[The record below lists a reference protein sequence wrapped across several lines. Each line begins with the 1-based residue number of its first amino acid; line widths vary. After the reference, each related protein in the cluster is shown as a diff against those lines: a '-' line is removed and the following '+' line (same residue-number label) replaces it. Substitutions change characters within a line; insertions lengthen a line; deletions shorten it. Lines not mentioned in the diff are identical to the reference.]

1 MFAAK
6 NVMLQSQVWGAC
18 GWMQAQQNQPSGDA
32 DQLEEVVRIEGR
44 VKWFDPAK
52 GYGFVVPDP
61 GSASAVIKR
70 DVLLH
75 ISVMRKFGR
84 DSAPEGARIVCNVAL
99 RDRGY
104 QVNEVLELS
113 ANEND
118 DAPSADGGPVEV
130 VLVKWFNRTKGYGF
144 VQRRDDP
151 EDIFIHMVVVR
162 KAGIEDLQPGQP
174 LLASIGKGSK
184 GRHIVSA
191 RLPE

>member
-1 MFAAK
+1 
-6 NVMLQSQVWGAC
+6 
-18 GWMQAQQNQPSGDA
+18 MQAQQNQTSMGDDA
-32 DQLEEVVRIEGR
+32 EPVVRVEGR

-52 GYGFVVPDP
+52 GYGFVVPDATA
-61 GSASAVIKR
+61 GGGGLKR

-84 DSAPEGARIVCNVAL
+84 DSAPVGARIVCNVAT

-118 DAPSADGGPVEV
+118 VAPDDGGPVEI

-144 VQRRDDP
+144 VQRLDDP

-162 KAGIEDLQPGQP
+162 KAGVEDLQPGQK
-174 LLASIGKGSK
+174 LLASIGKGQK

-191 RLPE
+191 KLQD

>member
-1 MFAAK
+1 MQPEYKPSVAGQTA
-6 NVMLQSQVWGAC
+6 SGQVA
-18 GWMQAQQNQPSGDA
+18 SGPTASESDS
-32 DQLEEVVRIEGR
+32 LEPAVRIEGR
-44 VKWFDPAK
+44 VKWFDTAK

-61 GSASAVIKR
+61 GSAAGVVRR

-84 DSAPEGARIVCNVAL
+84 DSAPEGARIVCTVAAK
-99 RDRGY
+99 DRGH
-104 QVNEVLELS
+104 QVIEVLELA

-118 DAPSADGGPVEV
+118 AAPPPGGPMEV

-144 VQRRDDP
+144 VQRKDDP

-162 KAGIEDLQPGQP
+162 KAGIEDLAPGQV

-184 GRHIVSA
+184 GRNILAA
-191 RLPE
+191 RLPDAS

>member
-1 MFAAK
+1 MQPE
-6 NVMLQSQVWGAC
+6 QSQIEPA
-18 GWMQAQQNQPSGDA
+18 ADAEPST
-32 DQLEEVVRIEGR
+32 RIEGR

-52 GYGFVVPDP
+52 GYGFVVPDAT
-61 GSASAVIKR
+61 SAGAGLKR

-84 DSAPEGARIVCNVAL
+84 DTAPEGARIVCNVAT

-118 DAPSADGGPVEV
+118 EIAEDGGPVET

-144 VQRRDDP
+144 VQRLDDP

-162 KAGIEDLQPGQP
+162 KAGIEDLQPGQK
-174 LLASIGKGSK
+174 LLASVGKGQK

-191 RLPE
+191 KLQD

>member
-1 MFAAK
+1 MQPQ
-6 NVMLQSQVWGAC
+6 QSQMEPEA
-18 GWMQAQQNQPSGDA
+18 DA
-32 DQLEEVVRIEGR
+32 EPAIRVEGR

-52 GYGFVVPDP
+52 GYGFMVPDVGP
-61 GSASAVIKR
+61 AGGGLKR

-84 DSAPEGARIVCNVAL
+84 DTAPEGARIVCHVAT

-104 QVNEVLELS
+104 QVNEVLEL
-113 ANEND
+113 AIDEND
-118 DAPSADGGPVEV
+118 SAPDEDGPTEI

-144 VQRRDDP
+144 VQLLDDP

-162 KAGIEDLQPGQP
+162 KANIEDLAPGQK
-174 LLASIGKGSK
+174 LIAVIGKGQK

-191 RLPE
+191 KLQG

>member
-1 MFAAK
+1 
-6 NVMLQSQVWGAC
+6 
-18 GWMQAQQNQPSGDA
+18 MQPQQNQTPEMDEA
-32 DQLEEVVRIEGR
+32 EPVVRVEGR

-52 GYGFVVPDP
+52 GYGFVVPDVV
-61 GSASAVIKR
+61 SAGGNIKR

-84 DSAPEGARIVCNVAL
+84 DSAPEGARIVCTVAL

-118 DAPSADGGPVEV
+118 AAPESDGPMEV

-144 VQRRDDP
+144 VQRVDDP

-162 KAGIEDLQPGQP
+162 KAGIEDLQPGQK
-174 LLASIGKGSK
+174 LMASIGKGSK

-191 RLPE
+191 RLAEAG

>member
-1 MFAAK
+1 
-6 NVMLQSQVWGAC
+6 
-18 GWMQAQQNQPSGDA
+18 MQPQENQTSS
-32 DQLEEVVRIEGR
+32 EVVSEPVVRVEGR

-61 GSASAVIKR
+61 GSVGGEMKR

-84 DSAPEGARIVCNVAL
+84 DSAVEGARIVCNVAT

-104 QVNEVLELS
+104 QVDEVLELAES
-113 ANEND
+113 EPDSGREA
-118 DAPSADGGPVEV
+118 GGPLEV

-162 KAGIEDLQPGQP
+162 KAGVEDLQPGQT
-174 LLASIGKGSK
+174 LLASIGKGQK
-184 GRHIVSA
+184 GRHIVTA
-191 RLPE
+191 KLTP

>member
-1 MFAAK
+1 
-6 NVMLQSQVWGAC
+6 
-18 GWMQAQQNQPSGDA
+18 MQPQQNQSA
-32 DQLEEVVRIEGR
+32 TEETEPVVRVEGR

-52 GYGFVVPDP
+52 GYGFVVPDS
-61 GSASAVIKR
+61 GSAGGAVKR

-84 DSAPEGARIVCNVAL
+84 DSAPEGARIVCQVAQ

-104 QVNEVLELS
+104 QVSEVLELS

-118 DAPSADGGPVEV
+118 AAPEEGGSMEV

-144 VQRRDDP
+144 VQLKDNP

-162 KAGIEDLQPGQP
+162 KAGIEDLQPGQV
-174 LLASIGKGSK
+174 LMASIGKGSK

-191 RLPE
+191 KLPDAR

>member
-1 MFAAK
+1 
-6 NVMLQSQVWGAC
+6 
-18 GWMQAQQNQPSGDA
+18 MQPQQNDTASDA
-32 DQLEEVVRIEGR
+32 ESEPMVRVEGR

-52 GYGFVVPDP
+52 GYGFVVPDA
-61 GSASAVIKR
+61 GAAGGDLKR

-84 DSAPEGARIVCNVAL
+84 DTAQEGARIVCHVAT

-104 QVNEVLELS
+104 QVIEVLEL
-113 ANEND
+113 AIVETEGE
-118 DAPSADGGPVEV
+118 AEAGGPLEV

-174 LLASIGKGSK
+174 LLASVGKGQK
-184 GRHIVSA
+184 GRHIISA
-191 RLPE
+191 KLPP

>member
-1 MFAAK
+1 
-6 NVMLQSQVWGAC
+6 
-18 GWMQAQQNQPSGDA
+18 MQPQENQTSS
-32 DQLEEVVRIEGR
+32 EEEAEAVVRIEGR

-52 GYGFVVPDP
+52 GYGFVVPDAGP
-61 GSASAVIKR
+61 QGGELKR

-84 DSAPEGARIVCNVAL
+84 DSAPEGARIVCQVAT
-99 RDRGY
+99 RDTGF
-104 QVNEVLELS
+104 QVHEVLELV
-113 ANEND
+113 AGEPND
-118 DAPSADGGPVEV
+118 GAEAEGPLEV

-162 KAGIEDLQPGQP
+162 KAGVEDLQPGQT
-174 LLASIGKGSK
+174 LLASIGKGQK

-191 RLPE
+191 RLTP

>member
-1 MFAAK
+1 MQPQ
-6 NVMLQSQVWGAC
+6 QSQAESEGESEPVI
-18 GWMQAQQNQPSGDA
+18 
-32 DQLEEVVRIEGR
+32 RIEGR

-52 GYGFVVPDP
+52 GYGFVVPDGGPP
-61 GSASAVIKR
+61 GGGLKR

-84 DSAPEGARIVCNVAL
+84 DTAPEGARIVCNVAT
-99 RDRGY
+99 RDRGH

-118 DAPSADGGPVEV
+118 APAVDEGPVEI

-144 VQRRDDP
+144 VQRVDDP

-162 KAGIEDLQPGQP
+162 KAGIEDLQPGQR
-174 LLASIGKGSK
+174 LLACVGKGSK
-184 GRHIVSA
+184 GRNIVSA
-191 RLPE
+191 RLADPA

>member
-1 MFAAK
+1 
-6 NVMLQSQVWGAC
+6 MLQSSGWGAC
-18 GWMQAQQNQPSGDA
+18 GWMQPQQNQTETDA
-32 DQLEEVVRIEGR
+32 ESEPAVRVEGR

-52 GYGFVVPDP
+52 GYGFVVPDAGTD
-61 GSASAVIKR
+61 GSGLKR

-84 DSAPEGARIVCNVAL
+84 DQAQEGARIVCTVAT

-104 QVNEVLELS
+104 QVEEVLEL
-113 ANEND
+113 AVIEEEGE
-118 DAPSADGGPVEV
+118 AEAGGPLEV

-162 KAGIEDLQPGQP
+162 KAGIEDLQPGQA
-174 LLASIGKGSK
+174 LLASVGKGQK
-184 GRHIVSA
+184 GRHIISA
-191 RLPE
+191 KLPP

>member
-1 MFAAK
+1 
-6 NVMLQSQVWGAC
+6 
-18 GWMQAQQNQPSGDA
+18 
-32 DQLEEVVRIEGR
+32 
-44 VKWFDPAK
+44 
-52 GYGFVVPDP
+52 
-61 GSASAVIKR
+61 
-70 DVLLH
+70 
-75 ISVMRKFGR
+75 
-84 DSAPEGARIVCNVAL
+84 
-99 RDRGY
+99 
-104 QVNEVLELS
+104 VLELS

-118 DAPSADGGPVEV
+118 EAAPGAAGGPVEV

>member
-1 MFAAK
+1 
-6 NVMLQSQVWGAC
+6 
-18 GWMQAQQNQPSGDA
+18 MQPQQNQPLENPESVE
-32 DQLEEVVRIEGR
+32 QLVRVEGR

-52 GYGFVVPDP
+52 GYGFVVPDIMT
-61 GSASAVIKR
+61 GAAAAGAQKR

-75 ISVMRKFGR
+75 ISVMRKFGC

-104 QVNEVLELS
+104 QVDEVLELS

-118 DAPSADGGPVEV
+118 AAPEDGGPLET

-162 KAGIEDLQPGQP
+162 KAGVEDLQPGQV
-174 LLASIGKGSK
+174 LLASIGKGTK

-191 RLPE
+191 RLAEPA

>member
-1 MFAAK
+1 
-6 NVMLQSQVWGAC
+6 
-18 GWMQAQQNQPSGDA
+18 MQPQQNQPIEGEQSA
-32 DQLEEVVRIEGR
+32 EPVIRVEGR

-52 GYGFVVPDP
+52 GYGFVVPD
-61 GSASAVIKR
+61 GATGAAGAVKR

-75 ISVMRKFGR
+75 ISVMRKFGCET
-84 DSAPEGARIVCNVAL
+84 APEGARIVCNVAL

-104 QVNEVLELS
+104 QVDEVLELS

-118 DAPSADGGPVEV
+118 ASPEEGAPVEV

-162 KAGIEDLQPGQP
+162 KAGVEDLQPGQI
-174 LLASIGKGSK
+174 LHASIAKGTK
-184 GRHIVSA
+184 GRHILSA
-191 RLPE
+191 RLAEPV

>member
-1 MFAAK
+1 
-6 NVMLQSQVWGAC
+6 
-18 GWMQAQQNQPSGDA
+18 MQAQQNQTSMGDDA
-32 DQLEEVVRIEGR
+32 EPVVRVEGR

-52 GYGFVVPDP
+52 GYGFVGPDATAA
-61 GSASAVIKR
+61 GGGLKR

-84 DSAPEGARIVCNVAL
+84 DTAPEGARIVCNVAT

-118 DAPSADGGPVEV
+118 VAPDDGGPVEI

-144 VQRRDDP
+144 VQRLDDP

-162 KAGIEDLQPGQP
+162 KAGVEDLQPGQK
-174 LLASIGKGSK
+174 LLASIGKGQK

-191 RLPE
+191 KLQD

>member
-1 MFAAK
+1 
-6 NVMLQSQVWGAC
+6 
-18 GWMQAQQNQPSGDA
+18 MQPQENQTSSETTPE
-32 DQLEEVVRIEGR
+32 QIVRVEGR

-52 GYGFVVPDP
+52 GYGFVVPEQ
-61 GSASAVIKR
+61 GAAGAGLRR

-84 DSAPEGARIVCNVAL
+84 DTAPEGARIVCNVAM

-104 QVNEVLELS
+104 QVDEVLELVAAEPDS
-113 ANEND
+113 GAE
-118 DAPSADGGPVEV
+118 ASGPLEV

-144 VQRRDDP
+144 VQRREDP

-162 KAGIEDLQPGQP
+162 KAGIEDLQPGQQ
-174 LLASIGKGSK
+174 LLASIGKGQK

-191 RLPE
+191 KLTP

>member
-1 MFAAK
+1 
-6 NVMLQSQVWGAC
+6 
-18 GWMQAQQNQPSGDA
+18 MQPQQNQTSAEGEA
-32 DQLEEVVRIEGR
+32 EHVVRVEGR

-61 GSASAVIKR
+61 SSEGGDVKR

-104 QVNEVLELS
+104 QVSEVLELA
-113 ANEND
+113 ANETD
-118 DAPSADGGPVEV
+118 TAPEAAGPMEV

-162 KAGIEDLQPGQP
+162 KAGIEDLQPGQI
-174 LLASIGKGSK
+174 LLGSIGKGTK
-184 GRHIVSA
+184 GRHVIDA
-191 RLPE
+191 RLPDNT

>member
-1 MFAAK
+1 
-6 NVMLQSQVWGAC
+6 
-18 GWMQAQQNQPSGDA
+18 MQAQQSQTPMGDEA
-32 DQLEEVVRIEGR
+32 EPVVRIEGR

-52 GYGFVVPDP
+52 GYGFVVPDA
-61 GSASAVIKR
+61 ASTGGGLKR

-84 DSAPEGARIVCNVAL
+84 DTAPEGARIVCNVAT

-118 DAPSADGGPVEV
+118 EVSEDGGPVET

-144 VQRRDDP
+144 VQRPDDP

-162 KAGIEDLQPGQP
+162 KIGVEDLQPGQK
-174 LLASIGKGSK
+174 LLASIGKGQK

-191 RLPE
+191 KLQD

>member
-1 MFAAK
+1 
-6 NVMLQSQVWGAC
+6 
-18 GWMQAQQNQPSGDA
+18 MQPQENQTSS
-32 DQLEEVVRIEGR
+32 EEEAEPVVRIEGR

-52 GYGFVVPDP
+52 GYGFVVPDAGP
-61 GSASAVIKR
+61 EGGELKR

-84 DSAPEGARIVCNVAL
+84 DSAPEGSRIVCHVAT
-99 RDRGY
+99 RDTGF
-104 QVNEVLELS
+104 QVHEVLELV
-113 ANEND
+113 AGEPTD
-118 DAPSADGGPVEV
+118 GAEADGPLEV

-162 KAGIEDLQPGQP
+162 KAGVEDLQPGQTM
-174 LLASIGKGSK
+174 LASIGKGQK

-191 RLPE
+191 RLTP

>member
-1 MFAAK
+1 
-6 NVMLQSQVWGAC
+6 
-18 GWMQAQQNQPSGDA
+18 MQAQQSQTSMGDEA
-32 DQLEEVVRIEGR
+32 EPVIRVEGR

-52 GYGFVVPDP
+52 GYGFVVPDAT
-61 GSASAVIKR
+61 SAGAGLKR

-84 DSAPEGARIVCNVAL
+84 DTAPEGARIVCNVAT

-118 DAPSADGGPVEV
+118 EIAEDGGPVET

-144 VQRRDDP
+144 VQRLDDP

-162 KAGIEDLQPGQP
+162 KAGIEDLQPGQK
-174 LLASIGKGSK
+174 LLASVGKGQK

-191 RLPE
+191 KLQD

>member
-1 MFAAK
+1 
-6 NVMLQSQVWGAC
+6 
-18 GWMQAQQNQPSGDA
+18 MQPQTNQTSSEGEAEPA
-32 DQLEEVVRIEGR
+32 ITIEGR

-52 GYGFVVPDP
+52 GYGFVVPDGGP
-61 GSASAVIKR
+61 AGGGLKR

-75 ISVMRKFGR
+75 ISVMRKFGQ
-84 DSAPEGARIVCNVAL
+84 DTAPEGTRIVCNVAT

-118 DAPSADGGPVEV
+118 AVPDVGGPVEI

-144 VQRRDDP
+144 VQRLDDP

-162 KAGIEDLQPGQP
+162 KAGIEDLQPGQK
-174 LLASIGKGSK
+174 LQASIGKGQK

-191 RLPE
+191 KLHG

>member
-1 MFAAK
+1 
-6 NVMLQSQVWGAC
+6 
-18 GWMQAQQNQPSGDA
+18 MQPQQNQTEA
-32 DQLEEVVRIEGR
+32 EETEPTVRLEGR

-52 GYGFVVPDP
+52 GYGFVVPDAAAA
-61 GSASAVIKR
+61 GNGIKR

-75 ISVMRKFGR
+75 ISVMRKFGL
-84 DSAPEGARIVCNVAL
+84 DAAPEGARIVCNVAL

-104 QVNEVLELS
+104 QVDEVLELS

-118 DAPSADGGPVEV
+118 ESSESGGPLEI

-144 VQRRDDP
+144 VQRLEDP

-162 KAGIEDLQPGQP
+162 KAGIEDLQPGQQ

-191 RLPE
+191 KLAEGH